1 MKRRQKR
8 FKYIRVANDP
18 KGVKLCVIH
27 VLAEIIAGAS
37 SFSSSSFSCSAAAD
51 AAITTAATMAAAVDA
66 DIAVE

>member
-37 SFSSSSFSCSAAAD
+37 SFSSSSSFYSATAAMTAD
-51 AAITTAATMAAAVDA
+51 AAITAADA
-66 DIAVE
+66 EKM